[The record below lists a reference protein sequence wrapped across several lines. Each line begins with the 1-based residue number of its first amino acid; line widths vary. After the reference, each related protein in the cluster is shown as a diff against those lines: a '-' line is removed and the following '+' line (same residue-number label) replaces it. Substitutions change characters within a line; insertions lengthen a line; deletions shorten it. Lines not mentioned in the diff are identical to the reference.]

1 MCHFEVGEFPGTDM
15 ELGMWKISSVKEQ
28 IRNTGFGPMGESV
41 HEDHDHN
48 IDYDADYRPV
58 FHDFYEL
65 MRWRVSRILLV
76 SSLYDAFTL
85 EEEGILFEQIS
96 SEYRDLAL
104 PFPPQVIRVSTAKK
118 ALRELKKTQYDLII
132 TMARL
137 PDMDPFEFGKKAKR
151 SQDDIPV
158 VLLLTDAGD
167 IPLFHVPGQ
176 YIGIDKIFF
185 WNGDSAL
192 FLAIV
197 KYIEDQKNME
207 RDTSTGLVRVLL
219 VVENSPRFY
228 SIFLPLIYT
237 VIVRQTKNLIQ
248 EGLNEQEKMLRKR
261 ARPKVILAETY
272 DEARQVYRRYKDKML
287 GVISDVA
294 YPRNGKRD
302 DKAGFRLAKYIDPDI
317 PIVLQSNQMEK
328 KKDADEL
335 SLPFIYKNSET
346 LLLELKEWFQ
356 KNLGFGS
363 FHFMTPEG
371 VVIGQAYDLKE
382 FLELIEEVPAES
394 MNFHGRA
401 NAFSNWFFARGEID
415 LARTLRKKK
424 VSDFPSGEAMK
435 RFLVKEIRDS
445 QRRKQQG
452 IIIDFENQAYEFQ
465 GTITRLGGGSLGGK
479 GRGIAFLSTLLHQS
493 KLDSL
498 IDKCSIKVPDT
509 LIMGTD
515 IFTTF
520 MEHNALNEVVME
532 GLSDQEIQELFLQAE
547 LDMDTLKSL
556 KTYLDH
562 VRQPIAVR
570 SSSLLEDSQNQPFA
584 GIYATYILPNNCGDG
599 DQRLRELS
607 QAIKLVY
614 ASTFLKDAR
623 AYIQTTVHV
632 QEEEKMAV
640 VIQKLVGRRHSD
652 RFYPIFSGVAQ
663 SFNFYPV
670 APLKRLDGITSVAL
684 GLGRTVVEG
693 ERVMSFSPE
702 YPNVIPGFSSV
713 DDILNNS
720 QTHFYALDMSDACF
734 DLRTGEESTLV
745 KLGLDEAEE
754 DGTLDYLAS
763 TYDVND
769 NRIRDGTGRSGPRVI
784 TFSGILKYNMI
795 PLDKILK
802 AILQI
807 GRRGMGR
814 PVEIEFAGIIN
825 DEDEPEFYILQIRPL
840 VTKKERTQVEISE
853 VEEQNAIVRSD
864 RAMGN
869 GIVEDVYDI
878 ILVPPDT
885 FNNTMT
891 VEIAREIGKINKELK
906 GKPYILIGPGRWGTR
921 DRFLGIPV
929 RWNEISS
936 ARTIVELQLK
946 NFNVDPSHGTH
957 FFHNLTSLGT
967 PYFTIQYSLK
977 QHRIDWGWLLDQE
990 FEPRGKMIRHIRTEH
1005 PFLVK
1010 VNGKTGRGVI
1020 VKMEESSI

>member
-1 MCHFEVGEFPGTDM
+1 MTD
-15 ELGMWKISSVKEQ
+15 
-28 IRNTGFGPMGESV
+28 SV

-65 MRWRVSRILLV
+65 MKWRVSKILLV

-118 ALRELKKTQYDLII
+118 ALRELKRTQYDLII

-137 PDMDPFEFGKKAKR
+137 PDMDPFEFGKKAKKV
-151 SQDDIPV
+151 QKDISV

-167 IPLFHVPGQ
+167 IPLFHVPGE
-176 YIGIDKIFF
+176 YIGVDKVFF

-207 RDTSTGLVRVLL
+207 KDTATGLVRVLL

-237 VIVRQTKNLIQ
+237 VIVRQTKNLIH

-261 ARPKVILAETY
+261 ARPKVMLAETY
-272 DEARQVYRRYKDKML
+272 DEAMAIYRKHKDKLL

-294 YPRNGKRD
+294 YPRRGKRD
-302 DKAGFRLAKYIDPDI
+302 DKAGFRLSRNIDPDI
-317 PIVLQSNQMEK
+317 PKVLQSNQMEHK
-328 KKDADEL
+328 TTADRMEI
-335 SLPFIYKNSET
+335 PFIYKSSET
-346 LLLELKEWFQ
+346 LLLELREWFQ

-363 FHFMTPEG
+363 FHFQTPEG
-371 VVIGQAYDLKE
+371 VEIGQAYDLKE
-382 FLELIEEVPAES
+382 FLDLIDEVPAES

-415 LARTLRKKK
+415 LARNLRKKK
-424 VSDFPSGEAMK
+424 VSDFSSGEAMK
-435 RFLVKEIRDS
+435 RFLVNSIRDS
-445 QRRKQQG
+445 QKRKQQG
-452 IIIDFENQAYEFQ
+452 IIIDFENQTYEFQ

-493 KLDSL
+493 KLDTL
-498 IDKCSIKVPDT
+498 VKECSIKVPDT

-515 IFTTF
+515 IFTRF
-520 MEHNALNEVVME
+520 MEKNSLDEMVME
-532 GLSDQEIQELFLQAE
+532 GLTDDEIKDLFLEAS
-547 LDMDTLKSL
+547 LDDETLDSL
-556 KTYLDH
+556 KTYLNH
-562 VRQPIAVR
+562 VREPIAVR

-584 GIYATYILPNNCGDG
+584 GIYATYILPNNCGDE
-599 DQRLRELS
+599 DQRLEELA

-614 ASTFLKDAR
+614 SSTFLKDAR
-623 AYIQTTVHV
+623 AYIQSTVHV

-640 VIQKLVGRRHSD
+640 VIQKLVGTKHGD
-652 RFYPIFSGVAQ
+652 RFYPVFSGVAQ

-670 APLKRLDGITSVAL
+670 EPLKRHDGIASVAL
-684 GLGRTVVEG
+684 GLGRIVVEG

-702 YPNVIPGFSSV
+702 YPKVIPGFSSV
-713 DDILNNS
+713 DDILSNS
-720 QTHFYALDMSDACF
+720 QSYFYALDMSDACF
-734 DLRTGEESTLV
+734 DLRMGEESTLV
-745 KLGLDEAEE
+745 KLDISEAEK
-754 DGTLDYLAS
+754 DGVLDYIAS
-763 TYDVND
+763 TYDAND
-769 NRIRDGTGRSGPRVI
+769 NMIRDGTRRSGPRVI

-814 PVEIEFAGIIN
+814 PVEIEFAGILN
-825 DEDEPEFYILQIRPL
+825 DKGDPEFYILQIRPL
-840 VTKKERTQVEISE
+840 VTQKERAQVEISE
-853 VEEQNAIVRSD
+853 NDEERAIIRSD
-864 RAMGN
+864 NAMGN
-869 GIVEDVYDI
+869 SMIDDIHDI
-878 ILVPPDT
+878 ILVPPES
-885 FNNTMT
+885 FNNSKT
-891 VEIAREIGKINKELK
+891 VDIASEIGRINKDLE

-929 RWNEISS
+929 KWNNISH
-936 ARTIVELQLK
+936 AKVIVELQLK
-946 NFNVDPSHGTH
+946 DFRVDPSHGTH
-957 FFHNLTSLGT
+957 FFHNLTSMGT

-977 QHRIDWGWLLDQE
+977 QHRVDWDWLLSHEYEAYGD
-990 FEPRGKMIRHIRTEH
+990 IVRHITTED
-1005 PFLVK
+1005 PLLVK
-1010 VNGKTGRGVI
+1010 VNGKTGKGVI
-1020 VKMEESSI
+1020 LPRKHD